1 MSSTLPVTSFPKN
14 KIRILF
20 LEGLHQSAVDTLNA
34 AGYTNIDYHTRS
46 MPEDKLIKALQGV
59 HIMGIRSKTQ
69 ITENVIKN
77 ANRLLGLGC
86 FCIGTNQVNLDCA
99 TEMGI
104 TVFNSP
110 YSNTRSVA
118 ELVIGNII
126 MLIRRVP
133 EKNKAAHTGIWLKD
147 ATGSYELRGKTLGI
161 IGYGHIGSQVSV
173 LAEGFGMNIIYY
185 DTEMVLTLG
194 NAVAVGS
201 MDELL
206 KRSDIVTL
214 HVPGTPETKN
224 MLTAERQ
231 AQMKSG
237 SILLN
242 LSRGDVVDLEA
253 LTANLRGGHISGAAI
268 DVYPEEPKKRGALF
282 STPLQGLDNVILTP
296 HVGGSTQEAQKNIGI
311 DVATKLIK
319 LLDKGSTTGSLTV
332 PPLNLPTQD
341 KTHRIVHIHLNQP
354 GVLSEINNI
363 LSELGLNILAQYLN
377 TNSKIGLVVLDV
389 DQNTTPKTLE
399 KLKTV
404 KGTLRS
410 WILY

>member
-1 MSSTLPVTSFPKN
+1 M
-14 KIRILF
+14 
-20 LEGLHQSAVDTLNA
+20 
-34 AGYTNIDYHTRS
+34 
-46 MPEDKLIKALQGV
+46 
-59 HIMGIRSKTQ
+59 
-69 ITENVIKN
+69 
-77 ANRLLGLGC
+77 
-86 FCIGTNQVNLDCA
+86 
-99 TEMGI
+99 
-104 TVFNSP
+104 
-110 YSNTRSVA
+110 
-118 ELVIGNII
+118 
-126 MLIRRVP
+126 
-133 EKNKAAHTGIWLKD
+133 
-147 ATGSYELRGKTLGI
+147 
-161 IGYGHIGSQVSV
+161 
-173 LAEGFGMNIIYY
+173 
-185 DTEMVLTLG
+185 
-194 NAVAVGS
+194 
-201 MDELL
+201 
-206 KRSDIVTL
+206 
-214 HVPGTPETKN
+214 
-224 MLTAERQ
+224 
-231 AQMKSG
+231 
-237 SILLN
+237 SIL
-242 LSRGDVVDLEA
+242 
-253 LTANLRGGHISGAAI
+253 
-268 DVYPEEPKKRGALF
+268 EPKKRGALF